1 MLTRRNLLAGAA
13 VAASSAAT
21 RLSANA
27 QTSNWPYDL
36 SKPEDNVDLFAK
48 VVGSLDDRTT
58 YLQYYGEIFSVV
70 PNQVQARILRLKGI
84 AKSKWG
90 KTGDHTFFRRN
101 YDLGL
106 FCDPETDEILET
118 YQNPFTGEENRPLHY
133 KSGPLE
139 GTVSSI
145 RANGTPYI
153 LPWRITGDQLSLTE
167 TSYGERENYLSPHT
181 WPKASTGP
189 QLYFNT
195 SSTYFADVNDVANPD
210 LLSVTADHVWTFLTP
225 FPAWMLVGDMPG
237 FAMWRWAAR
246 KIIDSGELDPG
257 IVAGIE
263 QRVPNFFTDEKP
275 WAEHSNGWI
284 QYIKERKPKTG

>member
-1 MLTRRNLLAGAA
+1 MLSRRTLLGALPA
-13 VAASSAAT
+13 TLAASHSYAAPG
-21 RLSANA
+21 A
-27 QTSNWPYDL
+27 QLKGFDL
-36 SKPEDNVDLFAK
+36 SKPEDNVKLFAK
-48 VVGSLDDRTT
+48 VVGSLDGRTT

-84 AKSKWG
+84 AKSKWEQ
-90 KTGDHTFFRRN
+90 TGDHTYFRRN

-118 YQNPFTGEENRPLHY
+118 YQNPFTGEENIPLHY

-139 GTVSSI
+139 GTIAPTRS
-145 RANGTPYI
+145 NGQPYL
-153 LPWRITGDQLSLTE
+153 LPWRVTGDQLSLTE
-167 TSYGERENYLSPHT
+167 TAYGERENYLSPDT

-195 SSTYFADVNDVANPD
+195 SSTYFADVDEVENPD
-210 LLSVTADHVWTFLTP
+210 LSSVTADHVWTFLTP
-225 FPAWMLVGDMPG
+225 FPAWMLVADMPG

-246 KIIDSGELDPG
+246 KIVDAGELDPV

-263 QRVPNFFTDEKP
+263 ERVPNFFTDAQP
-275 WAEHSNGWI
+275 WKEHSNGWV
-284 QYIKERKPKTG
+284 QYIKEREPQR

>member
-1 MLTRRNLLAGAA
+1 MLSRRTLLGALPATLAARQSYAGP
-13 VAASSAAT
+13 
-21 RLSANA
+21 
-27 QTSNWPYDL
+27 SNPLKGFDL
-36 SKPEDNVDLFAK
+36 SKPEDNVRLFAK

-84 AKSKWG
+84 AKSKWEQ
-90 KTGDHTFFRRN
+90 TGDHTYFRRN

-118 YQNPFTGEENRPLHY
+118 YQNPFTGEENIPLHY

-139 GTVSSI
+139 GTISPKRS
-145 RANGTPYI
+145 NGEPYI
-153 LPWRITGDQLSLTE
+153 LPWRVTGDQLSLTE
-167 TSYGERENYLSPHT
+167 TAYGERENYLSPET

-195 SSTYFADVNDVANPD
+195 SSTYFADVQDVENPN
-210 LLSVTADHVWTFLTP
+210 LSSVTADHVWTFLTP

-246 KIIDSGELDPG
+246 KIIDATELDPV

-263 QRVPNFFTDEKP
+263 QRMPNFFTDALP
-275 WAEHSNGWI
+275 WKEHSNGWV
-284 QYIKERKPKTG
+284 QYIKERQPQQ